1 MGAAL
6 LHWWPGSRF
15 LLRNAESV
23 GRLQYNCSFTRER
36 GCCCQIQTMKIALAQ
51 INTTVGDFEGNV
63 GKILHYANLAVERKA
78 DLVVFPEMAVCG
90 YPPRDLVERPDF
102 IERSET
108 ELSRLTHLLPDIP
121 ALIGYV
127 RSSGVQTGKAVS
139 NAAAL
144 VFRGKVLLD
153 YVKILLPFYDVFDE
167 SRYFEPGSTLGVYD
181 LEGVR
186 IGVTICEDIWNDKN
200 FWRKRLYPRDPVEEI
215 SQAGANILLNIASS
229 PYSTE
234 KIQLRYD
241 MLRTIAA
248 EHRIPVAYVNH
259 VGGNDQLILDGSSL
273 AFGAGGALLARA
285 KSFEEDLVVFDTTG
299 TQSDIHDA
307 PASEIDAVY
316 RALLLGTR
324 DYMRKCGFKE
334 AIVGL
339 SGGIDSSVVVTL
351 AADAL
356 GPENVHAIAMPG
368 PFSSPGSVTDAEEL
382 AKRLGVGFCVIPI
395 TSIYDGYLKTLE
407 PSFGGRAADV
417 AEENI
422 QARIRGNILMAL
434 SNKLGAM
441 VLSTGNK
448 SELAVG
454 YCTLYGDMAGGLSV
468 IADLPKTMVYSLAR
482 YLNRD
487 NERIPRSCLEKPPS
501 AELKPDQTDQDT
513 LPPYETLDVI
523 LKSIIEERLCAKDI
537 ASKYKVGLSLVEDI
551 MRRVTRAEYKRQ
563 QAAPALK
570 VTAKAFG
577 IGRRYPIAQKFI
589 G

>member
-1 MGAAL
+1 M
-6 LHWWPGSRF
+6 R
-15 LLRNAESV
+15 
-23 GRLQYNCSFTRER
+23 
-36 GCCCQIQTMKIALAQ
+36 IALAQ

-63 GKILHYANLAVERKA
+63 AKILQYAKMAA
-78 DLVVFPEMAVCG
+78 DRQAGLVVFPEMAVCG
-90 YPPRDLVERPDF
+90 YPPRDLVERRDF
-102 IERSET
+102 IERSES
-108 ELSRLTHLLPDIP
+108 ELSRLSHLLPGIP

-127 RSSGVQTGKAVS
+127 RASHVQLGKPVS

-144 VFRGKVLLD
+144 VYRGKVLLD

-167 SRYFEPGSTLGVYD
+167 SRYFEPGNSVGIFD
-181 LEGVR
+181 LQGLR

-215 SQAGANILLNIASS
+215 TRAGAKLLLNIASS

-248 EHRIPVAYVNH
+248 EHQIPVAYVNH
-259 VGGNDQLILDGSSL
+259 VGGNDQLVLDGSSL
-273 AFGAGGALLARA
+273 AFGAGGTLLARA
-285 KSFEEDLVVFDTTG
+285 KSFEEDLVVFETTG
-299 TQSDIHDA
+299 AMADIHPA
-307 PASEIDAVY
+307 PESEIEAVY
-316 RALLLGTR
+316 KALLLGTR

-368 PFSSPGSVTDAEEL
+368 PYSSEGSLRDAEDL
-382 AKRLGVGFCVIPI
+382 AKRLGVDFRVIPI
-395 TSIYDGYLKTLE
+395 TSIYDGYIQALK
-407 PSFGGRAADV
+407 PSFEGKPADV
-417 AEENI
+417 TEENI

-468 IADLPKTMVYSLAR
+468 IADVPKTEVYALAR
-482 YLNRD
+482 YINRER
-487 NERIPRSCLEKPPS
+487 ERIPRACLEKAPS
-501 AELKPDQTDQDT
+501 AELKPNQTDQDT
-513 LPPYETLDVI
+513 LPPYEVLDAI
-523 LKSIIEERLCAKDI
+523 LKGIIEERLCAKEI
-537 ASKYKVGLSLVEDI
+537 AAKYRFDSKLVEDI
-551 MRRVTRAEYKRQ
+551 ARRVARAEYKRQ
-563 QAAPALK
+563 QAAPAIK

-577 IGRRYPIAQKFI
+577 MGRRYPIAQKFI
-589 G
+589 C